1 MFGNAEIKVRPV
13 KLAYLVDP
21 NDAKQVREAIQLS
34 SSLWGGV
41 FFPIIPLYRRMPPTW
56 RDKPFKAPPA
66 KSTILGLI
74 DAFDPD
80 ILVQLS
86 KNVPTYIGSTGLKI
100 IKPEEIWER
109 FSEFD
114 GSSPNYG
121 IGIFEL
127 FGDIYREYFKYK
139 AKYPVKVFLP
149 KIPRPLALFWAS
161 VVGEVPPKLLP
172 TLKFGYCEPLEIEQ
186 IHLEPN
192 KLNEL
197 LKDGVL
203 FPRRISGH
211 GISVQGRPGFGR
223 GAAAYFMDAAKVEDV
238 VDYWNLRATGRNILP
253 LPKQFKDEPTVRDM
267 ATQFF
272 RAHRVHWK
280 HQPKHCDIASIV
292 RSRNSTMEEIEEFAK
307 ELKIER
313 PENDPSNDGFFVL
326 QHWYPRIWDEWARD
340 KDGAVADIY
349 GEAEESLDLKD
360 PKDEQVRFRS
370 LLPDFANKHSY
381 TGAARCIN
389 EISFRFYGPEEHLA
403 EVFPKASG
411 ERLQRAISNMGSI
424 REWRIGRN
432 GLVKFVQHEFAE
444 TRDLPASEPIF
455 LAWLADQGWRAE
467 LSTPG
472 ILAKQIFQKL
482 GGDVGVLRNEKLLS
496 LIEYMNGGAVNAD
509 GTPGVQD
516 KIGQDRDMSVS
527 EVKKRLEGTGRREVH
542 DYLVAKGIFKMGL
555 RTQCPRC
562 QRRSW
567 FPLDALTDNLN
578 CPKCLNLFSAIGN
591 VDRGTWCYKTTGPFS
606 VPSYADGAYTVL
618 LTLDFF
624 SEHRL
629 TTMRTTPV
637 LSFTAKGGT
646 KKDIESDFGLFWS
659 ESIYGGFQDGL
670 AFGECKTYGPFT
682 KKDFER
688 MQYLAKAF
696 PGAVLVFSTLRKS
709 LTKAEIAGIT
719 RIAKAGRKFWKA
731 ERPINPVLV
740 LTGTELLTYDRPPYC
755 WKEEDQKLYDR
766 VSGLLSVCDATQQ
779 RYLKLPSWHKEWHE
793 KWESRRKQY
802 IARQES
808 ATKNVKEQ
816 SLPAGDG
823 GER

>member
-1 MFGNAEIKVRPV
+1 MFGSAEIKVRPV

-21 NDAKQVREAIQLS
+21 NDARQVREAIQLS
-34 SSLWGGV
+34 SSLWGGM
-41 FFPIIPLYRRMPPTW
+41 FFPIIPLYRRMPSTW

-80 ILVQLS
+80 MLVQLS
-86 KNVPTYIGSTGLKI
+86 KNVPSYVSSTGLKI

-114 GSSPNYG
+114 RSSPAYG

-127 FGDIYREYFKYK
+127 FGDIFRKYFRYK
-139 AKYPVKVFLP
+139 VKYPVKVFLP
-149 KIPRPLALFWAS
+149 EIPKHLALFWAS

-172 TLKFGYCEPLEIEQ
+172 ALKSEYFEPLEIEQ

-197 LKDGVL
+197 LRGDVL
-203 FPRRISGH
+203 FPRRVSTH
-211 GISVQGRPGFGR
+211 GISVQGRPSFGR
-223 GAAAYFMDAAKVEDV
+223 GAAAYFMDATKIEDV
-238 VDYWNLRATGRNILP
+238 VDYWNLRATGRDILP
-253 LPKQFKDEPTVRDM
+253 LPKQFKDEPTFRDL

-272 RAHRVHWK
+272 KVHRVHWK
-280 HQPKHCDIASIV
+280 HQPQHCDIASIV
-292 RSRNSTMEEIEEFAK
+292 RSRNSTMEEIEAFAK
-307 ELKIER
+307 EFKIAR
-313 PENDPSNDGFFVL
+313 PAGDPSNDGFFSL

-349 GEAEESLDLKD
+349 GEAEASLDLKD
-360 PKDEQVRFRS
+360 PKVEKVRFRS
-370 LLPDFANKHSY
+370 LLPVFASKHSY
-381 TGAARCIN
+381 TGTARCIN
-389 EISFRFYGPEEHLA
+389 EISFRFYGAEEHLA

-411 ERLQRAISNMGSI
+411 ERFRHAISNMGSI
-424 REWRIGRN
+424 EEWRIGRH
-432 GLVKFVQHEFAE
+432 GLVKFVEREFSE

-455 LAWLADQGWRAE
+455 FAWLADQGWRAE

-472 ILAKQIFQKL
+472 ILAKQIFQNL
-482 GGDVGVLRNEKLLS
+482 GWYVGFLRNETLLG

-509 GTPGVQD
+509 GTPGAQD

-527 EVKKRLEGTGRREVH
+527 EVKKRLGGTERRDPH
-542 DYLVAKGIFKMGL
+542 DYLVSKGIFKMGL

-567 FPLDALTDNLN
+567 FPLDALTDNLS

-591 VDRGTWCYKTTGPFS
+591 VDRGTWSYKTTGPFS
-606 VPSYADGAYTVL
+606 VPSYAEGAYSVL

-624 SEHRL
+624 SEYHL
-629 TTMRTTPV
+629 TTMRTTSV
-637 LSFTAKGGT
+637 LSFKAKGAA
-646 KKDIESDFGLFWS
+646 KKDIEADFGLFWS

-670 AFGECKTYGPFT
+670 AFGECKTYGAFT

-688 MQYLAKAF
+688 MQGLARSF

-719 RIAKAGRKFWKA
+719 RIAKAGRKYWKA

-740 LTGTELLTYDRPPYC
+740 LTGTELLAYRRPPYC
-755 WKEEDQKLYDR
+755 WKEEDHDLYGR

-793 KWESRRKQY
+793 KWESRRMQY

-808 ATKNVKEQ
+808 STKHVKAQ
-816 SLPAGDG
+816 PPPAGDAG
-823 GER
+823 R